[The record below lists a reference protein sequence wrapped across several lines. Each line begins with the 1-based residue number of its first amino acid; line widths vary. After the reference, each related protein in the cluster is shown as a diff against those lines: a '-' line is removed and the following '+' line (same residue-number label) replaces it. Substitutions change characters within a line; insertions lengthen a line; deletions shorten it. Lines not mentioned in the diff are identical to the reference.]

1 MAQIGS
7 FGSIVF
13 EVSDD
18 YIRTFDDYSRKASA
32 RLAVH
37 DIIGQK
43 PAVEFLGPGLGE
55 LSFTVSLYA
64 FYGVNP
70 KDEADALRD
79 MCESGETAYF
89 IVNGAPVSE
98 NKWVIESVAENTKR
112 YDGKGNIIVS
122 TVSLTLKEYVERPIL
137 PTGEAGEADEG
148 EAQASGSDG
157 KSAEN

>member
-7 FGSIVF
+7 FGSVVF

-43 PAVEFLGPGLGE
+43 PVIEFLGPGLGE

-79 MCESGETAYF
+79 MCESGETAFF

-98 NKWVIESVAENTKR
+98 NKWLLESVDEKAKR
-112 YDGKGNIIVS
+112 YDGRGNIIVS
-122 TVSLTLKEYVERPIL
+122 TLSLTLKEYVERPIL
-137 PTGEAGEADEG
+137 PTGEEG
-148 EAQASGSDG
+148 EAAEGGAEADGSDSSG
-157 KSAEN
+157 AEN